1 MKRGKEV
8 AELKKELNGKNPE
21 ETMRTLTDRFNSEQ
35 LVLATSLGAEDQ
47 AITHGIAAAG
57 GKIRIFTLDTGRLP
71 NETYELIERTEARY
85 GIKIAV
91 YFPNQQSIESMI
103 SEKGINLFYNSVADR
118 KKCCSVRKLEPL
130 KRALAGVSVWIT
142 GIRREQALTRNQI
155 ELVDDDE
162 ANGLIKINPLYDWSE
177 KKLWDFIR
185 NNHIPYNPLHDKG
198 YPSIG
203 CVPCTRAVK
212 PGEDVR
218 AGRWWWEN
226 PAQKECG
233 LHRRG

>member
-1 MKRGKEV
+1 MKSEKELE
-8 AELKKELNGKNPE
+8 ELKKELELKNPE
-21 ETMRTLTDRFNSEQ
+21 EIIKVLVSRFNNEQ
-35 LVLATSLGAEDQ
+35 LVFATSLGAEDQ
-47 AITHGIAAAG
+47 VIIHSIATSGA
-57 GKIRIFTLDTGRLP
+57 KIRIFTLDTGRLH
-71 NETYELIERTEARY
+71 NETYELIDRTRIRY

-91 YFPNQQSIESMI
+91 YFPDRQNIENIMN
-103 SEKGINLFYNSVADR
+103 EKGINFFYNSVNDR
-118 KKCCSVRKLEPL
+118 EKCCVIRKLEPL
-130 KRALAGVSVWIT
+130 KRALAGSSVWIT
-142 GIRREQALTRNQI
+142 GIRREQSLTRANI
-155 ELVDDDE
+155 ELVDNDV

-226 PAQKECG
+226 SEQKECG